1 MRPKRNRKP
10 MAELPEHQNGIESR
24 SFLLTLLRDGRVR
37 AERIR
42 AEDDPRL
49 HSKAPFALITVDSFL
64 LTEDERNLADAA
76 GWDAGRLVDG
86 VDEGYLL
93 RQRIAES
100 IEDFHGL
107 FHALRDATED
117 TMLQIDRMDRSGAE
131 WRICTD

>member
-1 MRPKRNRKP
+1 MADLPK
-10 MAELPEHQNGIESR
+10 HQHGIEKR
-24 SFLLTLLRDGRVR
+24 FFLLTLLKDGRVK
-37 AERIR
+37 ADRIR
-42 AEDDPRL
+42 TEADPRL
-49 HSKAPFALITVDSFL
+49 RSRRPFALITVDSFL

-100 IEDFHGL
+100 IEDFHGI